1 MYKILKEYRYY
12 IIITLILITLF
23 LLIFVFKT
31 YEFYKNTN
39 NTKYFI
45 HTECNYIQSD
55 TLMDIIKETK
65 ERFNY
70 NLYLPCLYED
80 NSEEYDKFVKDKNG
94 IYFLID
100 NTDIMVGK
108 DYLYKN
114 VFNTYGREK
123 TITLM
128 PESLIRG
135 MICDKCFSVPPISN
149 PPTIYKIETGL

>member
-1 MYKILKEYRYY
+1 M
-12 IIITLILITLF
+12 
-23 LLIFVFKT
+23 
-31 YEFYKNTN
+31 
-39 NTKYFI
+39 
-45 HTECNYIQSD
+45 
-55 TLMDIIKETK
+55 
-65 ERFNY
+65 
-70 NLYLPCLYED
+70 YED

-128 PESLIRG
+128 PESWILTDSKDNINKKYNNFCNFRNQTA
-135 MICDKCFSVPPISN
+135 F
-149 PPTIYKIETGL
+149 

>member
-1 MYKILKEYRYY
+1 
-12 IIITLILITLF
+12 
-23 LLIFVFKT
+23 
-31 YEFYKNTN
+31 
-39 NTKYFI
+39 
-45 HTECNYIQSD
+45 
-55 TLMDIIKETK
+55 MDIIKETK

-128 PESLIRG
+128 PESWILTDSKDYDRF
-135 MICDKCFSVPPISN
+135 KKQFKFK
-149 PPTIYKIETGL
+149 Y